1 MCFLSSLRFEPDNLF
16 SAQRDSQGKVYEAG
30 FQQEFL
36 IQADYFEKTVKVQTE
51 FMYLADELAGQ
62 TAGCLD
68 FRLTFVSQDN
78 IERKWGIELLRF
90 SSNLKEHVARFMPE
104 REGAYAGLD
113 DHIMVD
119 FMNETEFK
127 QCKYRN
133 LDANTHLESKVL
145 VAVFTKEFNQVTF
158 YKWNGA
164 GDFE

>member
-1 MCFLSSLRFEPDNLF
+1 MTDELSS
-16 SAQRDSQGKVYEAG
+16 
-30 FQQEFL
+30 
-36 IQADYFEKTVKVQTE
+36 
-51 FMYLADELAGQ
+51 Q
-62 TAGCLD
+62 TADCLD
-68 FRLTFVSQDN
+68 FRLTLVTN
-78 IERKWGIELLRF
+78 NYKRLKWGIELLRF
-90 SSNLKEHVARFMPE
+90 STNPTGHVTRFVPE